1 MSALHVSK
9 KEGKRRGKN
18 GIGPRMKYFA
28 ELTLLSETMKVQKLA
43 IAVKINKIILFLQL
57 KRAFGVSEFQK
68 EGLVRLS
75 INFGVR
81 RFGRNFSDSVI
92 GLVVFTKK

>member
-1 MSALHVSK
+1 
-9 KEGKRRGKN
+9 
-18 GIGPRMKYFA
+18 MKYFA